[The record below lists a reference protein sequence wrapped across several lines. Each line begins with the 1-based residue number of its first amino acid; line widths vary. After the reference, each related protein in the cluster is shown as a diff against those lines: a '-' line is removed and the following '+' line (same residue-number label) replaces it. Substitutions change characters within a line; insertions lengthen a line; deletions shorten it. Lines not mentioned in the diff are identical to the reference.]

1 MRSEVLRQQERD
13 SIRLWFR
20 NFRKVIT
27 GRGGGRIRGGDR
39 SGGGEVLGAVVGQG
53 AGGEMLGKEE
63 GHLVGGVGVSKR
75 EE

>member
-39 SGGGEVLGAVVGQG
+39 SGGGGRCWGQWS
-53 AGGEMLGKEE
+53 GKEQ
-63 GHLVGGVGVSKR
+63 VVR
-75 EE
+75 C